1 MFYSNKIIFFIRQI
15 KKKSL
20 VHFMWAPVNFPPWR
34 VSYVDIS
41 TQSSHLGEDR
51 WSHSH
56 PLAEVVSVC
65 LQTNSQ
71 AVYLWWQCDP
81 TSVCTS
87 YSADFSW
94 VSVSEITKKLNTR
107 ILGVPY
113 PCYPLVCNAA
123 PSACISFLCSRH
135 RHILPIYGLNG
146 LVWFVAT
153 HFGLLGIS
161 LCYKKQK
168 YRK

>member
-1 MFYSNKIIFFIRQI
+1 
-15 KKKSL
+15 
-20 VHFMWAPVNFPPWR
+20 MWAPLNFPPWR

-94 VSVSEITKKLNTR
+94 VSVSEITKK
-107 ILGVPY
+107 Y
-113 PCYPLVCNAA
+113 DD
-123 PSACISFLCSRH
+123 
-135 RHILPIYGLNG
+135 
-146 LVWFVAT
+146 
-153 HFGLLGIS
+153 FGSNLSMLSIS
-161 LCYKKQK
+161 LQCSTLCLYFFSLLPAQTHSANIWTERSCVVCSNTFWFAWNFCYKKQK